1 MRSTVWLFALVS
13 LAGAPTLPAHDAMK
27 NVIRHD
33 ATLSVGPRNIDLE
46 IDLTFFSARS
56 AEERFRMDRDN
67 NGQIESSEESAYL
80 DQIAQEVEDRVQF
93 LVDGRPVETFLHY
106 HPELD
111 LLDQRAVEPY
121 PHDLRLFFF
130 ARTPSWIRS
139 GSLIQ
144 IEDHLWLEGEAVHNL
159 RAKGID
165 GIEVVADQTGSAVSV
180 EEPYIFS
187 AKCLQIETPIPPTLT
202 PAAAAATS
210 ESTTFDVQSWGWRHW
225 ALSLW
230 IVLSIGI
237 ALFFGQRVWS
247 KSRVARTN

>member
-1 MRSTVWLFALVS
+1 MGSIVWLFALVS
-13 LAGAPTLPAHDAMK
+13 LAAAPALPAHDAMK

-33 ATLSVGPRNIDLE
+33 ASLSVSPRNIDVE
-46 IDLTFFSARS
+46 IELTFFSARS

-67 NGQIESSEESAYL
+67 NGQIESSEESDYL
-80 DQIAQEVEDRVQF
+80 DQIAQEVQDRVRF
-93 LVDGRPVETFLHY
+93 LVDSRPVDTFLHY

-130 ARTPSWIRS
+130 ARTPPWIRP

-144 IEDHLWLEGEAVHNL
+144 IEDHLWLEGEAVHSL
-159 RAKGID
+159 RAVGTE
-165 GIEVVADQTGSAVSV
+165 GVEVVADQTGSAVSV
-180 EEPYIFS
+180 EEPYIFL
-187 AKCLQIETPIPPTLT
+187 AKCLQIETSVPTT
-202 PAAAAATS
+202 GTTRAGAAPG
-210 ESTTFDVQSWGWRHW
+210 ESPMFPLDGWGWRHW

-237 ALFFGQRVWS
+237 VLFFGKRAWTR
-247 KSRVARTN
+247 SRASRTN